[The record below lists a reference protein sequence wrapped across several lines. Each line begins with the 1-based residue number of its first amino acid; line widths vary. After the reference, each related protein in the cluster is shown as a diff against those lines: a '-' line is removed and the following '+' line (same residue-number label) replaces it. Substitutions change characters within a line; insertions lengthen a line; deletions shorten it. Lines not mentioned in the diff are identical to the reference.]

1 MASRPAYLGI
11 LIDNFKELK
20 AEIAARSEEY
30 KAAFGEDTSLMEALD
45 TAIDTAKDKMIEFA
59 KAAQTAQTAVANV
72 KNGAANTDA
81 PIENAEQKLIGFSE
95 IFKMIKAELQRGF
108 PLGAFEKIGLSVPK
122 QEFLDL
128 QKNIADT
135 EARLDV
141 LKQRLAENKAT
152 AHGNFEEQE
161 RFRRLKYEIA
171 EAESALEDYQ
181 MMLSSMGNRTH
192 NINWDGMAKSASEAF
207 GIIKNAA
214 RSVLNAISKIG
225 HAVTSKISSGFKNM
239 AKHASQF
246 DLTSKGLAKSL
257 LRVSNMLKLMVTRM
271 ALRGV
276 INEAKA
282 GFKDLMA
289 FSDKTAESYNKI
301 RNAIRY
307 LADSLA
313 ALSAPLLNASSS
325 FSGLGNIIDMIADK
339 VVDLVNKINQL
350 TSALLGHST
359 WIKATKQAYDYAG
372 AATAA
377 GKAASKA
384 LQGFDELS
392 NLSSSSGGGG
402 GSQPSYGGA
411 QYEELP
417 IDQKWTDIADWLKE
431 QWEKGD
437 FTELGSVL
445 GEKLKD
451 ALDSIPWE
459 GIKEK
464 CRRIGTSIGTFIN
477 GFVETEGLAQSIGT
491 TIGEAIN
498 SGLELVAGFVDVTHF
513 DSIGT
518 FIGESVVNAI
528 ETIDW
533 DLLKGTASDLGAKL
547 ADGVNAFFDT
557 GVLESIG
564 KAVGEC
570 LVAGINLF
578 YNFVEG
584 IKFED
589 LGEHIKNALNNFL
602 DTMSAKDFEGLN
614 GWQKL
619 GTAISDAV
627 IGAIKAANIVLGDKE
642 TREKIAKAVT
652 DFLDSIKWSDFI
664 DETKKFIVNLVKT
677 VGAVI
682 KGAWDSETFKE
693 ALGDLAGVI
702 ALVIG
707 GKLVFDGV
715 TFAITGLA
723 KGIADA
729 VIKDISTNLA
739 SKLVAGKMASKIGA
753 GVNSAAASTTS
764 ASAAGISTTSFATV
778 ASAIGGAVIAA
789 VGGFWAGK
797 KLGEWLLPQDAE
809 YYKDFSWSDFF
820 SKLNKEDAKGAWE
833 EFKKDMFGGDKN
845 GDKQEIE
852 VEVKPKA
859 TTNQQTYKDVN
870 VQMTAGVGSVLA
882 STKPS
887 VPDAGDQSY
896 KSANQK
902 MTAGV
907 GDVLVS
913 TKPST
918 PSQQDMT
925 NVRNSI
931 SKGVSGAEASVI
943 GKVTKISSGN
953 KKFSLKKVT
962 AQVSSVTSAKSLTLK
977 SKKGKDISAT
987 VSASWQ
993 NGTFNSL
1000 SSELQ
1005 AGVGNTPVKVYVK
1018 PRFKASEI
1026 PAVMISTIE
1035 KAGMK
1040 DIIDYSAAKGGIYKN
1055 GSWKPIERY
1064 AAGGLPDQGQ
1074 MFIAREAGAE
1084 LVGSIGNSTAV
1095 MNNDQIVA
1103 SVSNGV
1109 YKAVM
1114 AAMGG
1119 MSNNT
1124 TVTLEGDAAKLFKV
1138 VQKYGNDYQRRTGNT
1153 VFA

>member
-1 MASRPAYLGI
+1 MQEKIYNLRTNAQLKDVGSQA
-11 LIDNFKELK
+11 FKDAAAQIALYENKIESLK
-20 AEIAARSEEY
+20 AKLSEMTSAAP
-30 KAAFGEDTSLMEALD
+30 K
-45 TAIDTAKDKMIEFA
+45 IDTESTKTEI
-59 KAAQTAQTAVANV
+59 
-72 KNGAANTDA
+72 
-81 PIENAEQKLIGFSE
+81 NALEQIVQKLLNTFDQLKG
-95 IFKMIKAELQRGF
+95 RVG
-108 PLGAFEKIGLSVPK
+108 KISW
-122 QEFLDL
+122 
-128 QKNIADT
+128 
-135 EARLDV
+135 
-141 LKQRLAENKAT
+141 
-152 AHGNFEEQE
+152 
-161 RFRRLKYEIA
+161 
-171 EAESALEDYQ
+171 ES
-181 MMLSSMGNRTH
+181 MS
-192 NINWDGMAKSASEAF
+192 KSAQQAF
-207 GIIKNAA
+207 DTIKNAA
-214 RSVLNAISKIG
+214 HSVVNAISKIN
-225 HAVTSKISSGFKNM
+225 HAVTTKISNGFKNM

-246 DLTSKGLAKSL
+246 DITSKGLAKSL
-257 LRVSNMLKLMVTRM
+257 LKVSNMLKLMITRM

-276 INEAKA
+276 IAEVKA
-282 GFKDLMA
+282 GFKDLIA
-289 FSDKTAESYNKI
+289 FSDKTANSYNKI

-307 LADSLA
+307 LADTLA
-313 ALSAPLLNASSS
+313 ALTAPLLNASSS
-325 FSGLGNIIDMIADK
+325 FGGLGNIIDTIADK

-359 WIKATKQAYDYAG
+359 WIKATKQAYDYAN
-372 AATAA
+372 AANSAS
-377 GKAASKA
+377 KAAKGA
-384 LQGFDELS
+384 LQGFDELN
-392 NLSSSSGGGG
+392 NLSSSQNSGGNNGG
-402 GSQPSYGGA
+402 AGGGA

-437 FTELGSVL
+437 FTELGDL
-445 GEKLKD
+445 IGRKLKD
-451 ALDSIPWE
+451 ALDNIPWDD
-459 GIKEK
+459 IKAACYK
-464 CRRIGTSIGTFIN
+464 IGTSIGTFIN
-477 GFVETEGLAQSIGT
+477 GFVEVPDLANTIGRT
-491 TIGEAIN
+491 VGEAIN
-498 SGLELVAGFVDVTHF
+498 SGVLLIKGFVDVTHF

-518 FIGESVVNAI
+518 FIGESVVSAV

-533 DLLKGTASDLGAKL
+533 ETLKGTAADLGTKL
-547 ADGVNAFFDT
+547 AQGVNSLLDT
-557 GVLESIG
+557 GVLEAIG
-564 KAVGEC
+564 KAVGES
-570 LVAGINLF
+570 LTAGINLW
-578 YNFVEG
+578 YKFVEG

-715 TFAITGLA
+715 TFAIKGLA

-739 SKLVAGKMASKIGA
+739 AKLVAGKMVNTVAT
-753 GVNSAAASTTS
+753 GVNTAAASTTS
-764 ASAAGISTTSFATV
+764 ASAVGISSASFATV
-778 ASAIGGAVIAA
+778 AAGIGAAVIAA

-913 TKPST
+913 TKPSI

-962 AQVSSVTSAKSLTLK
+962 AQVSNVTSAKSLTLK

-1026 PAVMISTIE
+1026 PTAMKGAIE
-1035 KAGMK
+1035 AAGMK

-1064 AAGGLPDQGQ
+1064 AAGGLPNQGQ